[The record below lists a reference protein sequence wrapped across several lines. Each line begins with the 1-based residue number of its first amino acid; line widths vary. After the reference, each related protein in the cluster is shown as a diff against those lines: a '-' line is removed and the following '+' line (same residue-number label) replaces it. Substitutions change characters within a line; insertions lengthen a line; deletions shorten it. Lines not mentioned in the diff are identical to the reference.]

1 MRLQKTKK
9 SEEKS
14 SDHDWANPPLKNY
27 MMSIL
32 ADKTDFKALK
42 IISKCLK
49 QLDEI
54 NSLNLKVTK
63 VDDFEISLASNMLK
77 SVIDN
82 NQQVMD
88 ISPSA

>member
-1 MRLQKTKK
+1 
-9 SEEKS
+9 
-14 SDHDWANPPLKNY
+14 
-27 MMSIL
+27 MSIL

-54 NSLNLKVTK
+54 NSSNLRVTK
-63 VDDFEISLASNMLK
+63 IDDFEISLASNMLK

-82 NQQVMD
+82 NGQTVD
-88 ISPSA
+88 IKPLCLTIFQ

>member
-1 MRLQKTKK
+1 
-9 SEEKS
+9 
-14 SDHDWANPPLKNY
+14 
-27 MMSIL
+27 MSIL

-42 IISKCLK
+42 IIPKCLK

-54 NSLNLKVTK
+54 NILHLKVIK
-63 VDDFEISLASNMLK
+63 IDDFEISLARNMLK

-82 NQQVMD
+82 NAQIMN

>member
-1 MRLQKTKK
+1 
-9 SEEKS
+9 
-14 SDHDWANPPLKNY
+14 
-27 MMSIL
+27 MSIL

-49 QLDEI
+49 KLEEI
-54 NSLNLKVTK
+54 NSLNLRVTK
-63 VDDFEISLASNMLK
+63 VDDFEISLATNMFK

-82 NQQVMD
+82 NEHTMD

>member
-1 MRLQKTKK
+1 MC
-9 SEEKS
+9 
-14 SDHDWANPPLKNY
+14 
-27 MMSIL
+27 IL

-54 NSLNLKVTK
+54 SSLNLRVTK
-63 VDDFEISLASNMLK
+63 IDDFEISLASNMLK

-82 NQQVMD
+82 NGQIVN
-88 ISPSA
+88 ISPPA

>member
-1 MRLQKTKK
+1 
-9 SEEKS
+9 
-14 SDHDWANPPLKNY
+14 
-27 MMSIL
+27 MSIL

-54 NSLNLKVTK
+54 NSLKLSVTK
-63 VDDFEISLASNMLK
+63 IDDFEISFASNMLK

-82 NQQVMD
+82 NTQIMD

>member
-1 MRLQKTKK
+1 
-9 SEEKS
+9 
-14 SDHDWANPPLKNY
+14 
-27 MMSIL
+27 MSNL

-82 NQQVMD
+82 NRQIVD
-88 ISPSA
+88 ISPPA

>member
-1 MRLQKTKK
+1 
-9 SEEKS
+9 
-14 SDHDWANPPLKNY
+14 

-32 ADKTDFKALK
+32 ADKTHFKALR

-54 NSLNLKVTK
+54 NSLNLRVTK
-63 VDDFEISLASNMLK
+63 IDDFEISLATNMLK

-82 NQQVMD
+82 NEQAVFHLY
-88 ISPSA
+88 

>member
-1 MRLQKTKK
+1 
-9 SEEKS
+9 
-14 SDHDWANPPLKNY
+14 
-27 MMSIL
+27 MSIL
-32 ADKTDFKALK
+32 ANKTDFKALK

-54 NSLNLKVTK
+54 NSLNLGVSKI
-63 VDDFEISLASNMLK
+63 DDFEISLASNMLK

-82 NQQVMD
+82 NAQTMD

>member
-1 MRLQKTKK
+1 
-9 SEEKS
+9 
-14 SDHDWANPPLKNY
+14 
-27 MMSIL
+27 MSIL

-54 NSLNLKVTK
+54 NSLNLRVTK
-63 VDDFEISLASNMLK
+63 IDDFEISLARNMLK

-82 NQQVMD
+82 NGQIMD
-88 ISPSA
+88 ISPPA

>member
-1 MRLQKTKK
+1 
-9 SEEKS
+9 
-14 SDHDWANPPLKNY
+14 
-27 MMSIL
+27 MSIL

-54 NSLNLKVTK
+54 SSLRVTEIG
-63 VDDFEISLASNMLK
+63 DFEISLARNMLK

-82 NQQVMD
+82 NGQTMD
-88 ISPSA
+88 ISPPA

>member
-1 MRLQKTKK
+1 
-9 SEEKS
+9 
-14 SDHDWANPPLKNY
+14 
-27 MMSIL
+27 MSIL

-54 NSLNLKVTK
+54 NSLNLRVTK
-63 VDDFEISLASNMLK
+63 IDDFEISLARNMLK

-82 NQQVMD
+82 NGQIMD

>member
-1 MRLQKTKK
+1 
-9 SEEKS
+9 
-14 SDHDWANPPLKNY
+14 
-27 MMSIL
+27 MSIL
-32 ADKTDFKALK
+32 ADKTDYKVLR
-42 IISKCLK
+42 IISKYLK

-82 NQQVMD
+82 NTHIMD
-88 ISPSA
+88 ISPPA